1 MNFKK
6 YHHIKKNNFLILFII
21 WIFFWLSINSKI
33 FDILNI
39 FTLQFNLI
47 YLINF
52 IRSILPIFSLLFLI
66 FFLINKK
73 IFFIKNIKKELILF
87 YFVLFILF
95 QIIGSLNYK
104 YNILFTSFLFERK
117 NLVELFNILD
127 KYYYLINLI
136 SVILFFFIANIKL
149 KENQFKILFFI
160 SFIII
165 FLVYFPLGVIAFKT
179 YVFSTDYSAYWN
191 PITSPENNFLNQS
204 MPRVTGLS
212 RSLMIIYIISTTF
225 LIAKNKSLSILHFR
239 LGILL
244 TIIISTIIWSLQ
256 SRFSVYTFLMF
267 SILIILNSN
276 LKKIKKLILIL
287 ILWLTPILLSFSI
300 AIIKNTYYLSQ
311 SSNNNFDDN
320 KTILPLFE
328 KEKILTQ
335 NRYLTVSTSGRL
347 DIWKN
352 ILILSKD
359 NLIFGYGSQADR
371 WKLIKNQ
378 FDQDNA
384 SSGLFYALLC
394 GGLAGLITYLLISLE
409 IIKIIFKSIFTSFI
423 LKKNNE
429 YIYKTSLYILIFIL
443 LRSVVENSFMIF
455 SLDNL
460 IMLISFYLLK
470 KNLNRKT
477 FREE

>member
-1 MNFKK
+1 M
-6 YHHIKKNNFLILFII
+6 
-21 WIFFWLSINSKI
+21 
-33 FDILNI
+33 
-39 FTLQFNLI
+39 
-47 YLINF
+47 
-52 IRSILPIFSLLFLI
+52 
-66 FFLINKK
+66 NKK
-73 IFFIKNIKKELILF
+73 ICFIKNIKKELILF
-87 YFVLFILF
+87 YFFLFILF

-104 YNILFTSFLFERK
+104 YNILVTSSLFERK
-117 NLVELFNILD
+117 NLIELFNILD

-191 PITSPENNFLNQS
+191 PITSPENSFLNQS

-287 ILWLTPILLSFSI
+287 IL
-300 AIIKNTYYLSQ
+300 
-311 SSNNNFDDN
+311 
-320 KTILPLFE
+320 
-328 KEKILTQ
+328 
-335 NRYLTVSTSGRL
+335 
-347 DIWKN
+347 
-352 ILILSKD
+352 
-359 NLIFGYGSQADR
+359 
-371 WKLIKNQ
+371 
-378 FDQDNA
+378 
-384 SSGLFYALLC
+384 
-394 GGLAGLITYLLISLE
+394 
-409 IIKIIFKSIFTSFI
+409 
-423 LKKNNE
+423 
-429 YIYKTSLYILIFIL
+429 
-443 LRSVVENSFMIF
+443 
-455 SLDNL
+455 
-460 IMLISFYLLK
+460 
-470 KNLNRKT
+470 
-477 FREE
+477 